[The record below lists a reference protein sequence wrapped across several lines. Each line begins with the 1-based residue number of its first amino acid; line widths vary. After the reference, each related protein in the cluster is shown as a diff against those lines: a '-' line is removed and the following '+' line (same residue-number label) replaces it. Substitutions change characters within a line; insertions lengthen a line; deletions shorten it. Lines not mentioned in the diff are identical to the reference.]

1 MNKELIQSVTSATP
15 SKGSNAGKLM
25 FVINAKYWSSVEP
38 KASETHVC
46 LTDVVAKDG
55 KTYTNVA
62 GYSRD
67 TCMTI
72 ADKIK
77 TITGHD
83 ASYSNAIALLLK

>member
-46 LTDVVAKDG
+46 LADVVKDG
-55 KTYTNVA
+55 KTYTNVV

-72 ADKIK
+72 DDKLAK
-77 TITGHD
+77 MASYD

>member
-1 MNKELIQSVTSATP
+1 MTKELIQSVTSATP

-25 FVINAKYWSSVEP
+25 FVINAKYWSNVEP
-38 KASETHVC
+38 KANETHVC
-46 LTDVVAKDG
+46 LTDVVKDG

-83 ASYSNAIALLLK
+83 AAYSNAIALLLK